1 MPTTRIIGA
10 QLPTTTT
17 RTTATLSC
25 RSSRTTEREHVT
37 IEEVFGAY
45 YDCRKHKRS
54 KRSAVEYEMNYE
66 LRNYELWRNLN
77 DMTYKPGTSIAFCVT
92 TPKLREVFAADFRD
106 RIVHHLFINK
116 INAEVE
122 RRLTDGCCACREG
135 KGTLYAA
142 RRLRD
147 MMSREPDGWYARC
160 DIRGFFMAIDKAVLS
175 RLVNDVVCRCVK
187 TDLAWWL
194 WLADTL
200 IWHRPELD
208 CEKHGNVRLWDGL
221 ADNKTLFRTGGRGL
235 PIGNLTSQVLANLYL
250 AAFDEFAIGLLGG
263 EHRYLRYADDFIL
276 IHPEKGVL
284 TDVVGSI
291 RKWLDSERKLEL
303 HPKKVCIQPVR
314 RGVKF
319 VGYYVKGGVIHPG
332 RRVRTNALLL
342 CRKWSMN
349 GEHTDDERLR
359 LMTRYNSYSGLL
371 KHTASWKIRRKM
383 WRSLGD
389 YEKITN
395 INMNKIKVKQ
405 L

>member
-1 MPTTRIIGA
+1 MF
-10 QLPTTTT
+10 
-17 RTTATLSC
+17 C

-37 IEEVFGAY
+37 IEEVFDAY

-66 LRNYELWRNLN
+66 LQNYELWRDLN

-116 INAEVE
+116 INTEVE

-208 CEKHGNVRLWDGL
+208 CEKHGNVRLWDDL

-250 AAFDEFAIGLLGG
+250 AALDEFAIGTK
-263 EHRYLRYADDFIL
+263 EN
-276 IHPEKGVL
+276 PSVL
-284 TDVVGSI
+284 
-291 RKWLDSERKLEL
+291 K
-303 HPKKVCIQPVR
+303 
-314 RGVKF
+314 
-319 VGYYVKGGVIHPG
+319 
-332 RRVRTNALLL
+332 
-342 CRKWSMN
+342 
-349 GEHTDDERLR
+349 
-359 LMTRYNSYSGLL
+359 
-371 KHTASWKIRRKM
+371 
-383 WRSLGD
+383 
-389 YEKITN
+389 
-395 INMNKIKVKQ
+395 
-405 L
+405 